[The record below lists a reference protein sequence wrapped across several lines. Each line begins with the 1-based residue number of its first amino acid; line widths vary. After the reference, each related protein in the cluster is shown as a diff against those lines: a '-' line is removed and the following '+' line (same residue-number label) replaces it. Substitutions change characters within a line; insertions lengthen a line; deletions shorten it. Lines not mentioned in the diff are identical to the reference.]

1 MPRNQTRTTADEQS
15 RFCWQGFGIPL
26 NDSWHPTVLR
36 GGFRRGYVQL
46 ERSSEGLLQ
55 IRWEPAKQTPNLNER
70 AQDYLRLLRQSA
82 KKRKR
87 SLHTHSDGSEFRW
100 HGELKGYGG
109 LLWDEESR
117 RVFLIERSG
126 PSRDSF
132 KQEARAILRGFESFT
147 GDVLPWQVLGL
158 RLRLPARLAM
168 RRFDALAGRI
178 AVRFTS
184 RIETVVAERW
194 SLADRLLAQ
203 TSLAEWGA
211 KATRLQPAAEH
222 GDIARYEGAARLPLG
237 LLGVRKTG
245 IALHLSEE
253 NALVTLVR
261 VGWGSAPLEEWVIAG

>member
-1 MPRNQTRTTADEQS
+1 MPRNQTRTAADEQS

-26 NDSWHPTVLR
+26 NDSWYPTVLR

-46 ERSSEGLLQ
+46 ESSSEGLLQ

-70 AQDYLRLLRQSA
+70 AQEYLRLLRHSA

-87 SLHTHSDGSEFRW
+87 TLHTYSAGSEFRW
-100 HGELKGYGG
+100 HGELKGCGG

-117 RVFLIERSG
+117 RVFLLERSG

-132 KQEARAILRGFESFT
+132 KQEARAILRGFEAFS

-158 RLRLPARLAM
+158 RLRLPVRLAM
-168 RRFDALAGRI
+168 RRFEALAGRI

-184 RIETVVAERW
+184 RFETVVAERW

-203 TSLAEWGA
+203 TTLAEWGA
-211 KATRLQPAAEH
+211 KATRLRPAAEH
-222 GDIARYEGAARLPLG
+222 GDMARYEGAARLPLG

-245 IALHLSEE
+245 IALHLAEE

-261 VGWGSAPLEEWVIAG
+261 VGRGSVPLEEWVIAG